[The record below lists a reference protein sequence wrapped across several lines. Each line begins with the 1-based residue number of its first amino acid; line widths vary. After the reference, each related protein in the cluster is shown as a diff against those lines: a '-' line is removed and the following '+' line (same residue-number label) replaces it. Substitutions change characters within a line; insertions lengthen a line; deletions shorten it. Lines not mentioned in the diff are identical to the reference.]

1 MGRTY
6 SPPSSFSGIASLPRW
21 LIGSLL
27 VASVACADRGAP
39 AAASPAASFLTSVAA
54 MCGQAYAGRVVAN
67 EPAAP
72 DDPFEGK
79 ALVMHVRTCNSAEQ
93 VLVPFHVGEDRS
105 RTWVLTL
112 VTDRLRLKHDHR
124 HQDGT
129 PDTVSMY
136 GGDSTSPGTATRQE
150 FPVGDFSKALFT
162 RENRAVSNTNVWAM
176 EIEPGKMFAYELTR
190 PGRRFRVEFDLTT
203 PVPVPPA
210 PWGQ

>member
-1 MGRTY
+1 MSQLGNGAMVR
-6 SPPSSFSGIASLPRW
+6 GIASLAIC
-21 LIGSLL
+21 LIGSLP
-27 VASVACADRGAP
+27 AACARPEAP
-39 AAASPAASFLTSVAA
+39 AAASPAAGFLTSVGE
-54 MCGQAYAGRVVAN
+54 MCGKAFGGKVVAN
-67 EPAAP
+67 EPPAP
-72 DDPFEGK
+72 NDPFVGQ
-79 ALVMHVRTCNSAEQ
+79 ALVMHVRTCTTPGE

-112 VTDRLRLKHDHR
+112 VADRIRLKHDHR

-129 PDTVSMY
+129 PDAVTMY

-150 FPVGDFSKALFT
+150 FPVDDFSKAMFT

-176 EIEPGKMFAYELTR
+176 EVHPGKMFAYELTR
-190 PGRRFRVEFDLTT
+190 PGRRFRVEFDLAT